1 VEVVRA
7 LIEAF
12 NGEDMMRT
20 LGLIG
25 DDFEVEVPPSFSA
38 EPDTYR
44 GHHGVLRY
52 FESFHDAMTDIHF
65 HPERL
70 WDAGE
75 WVVVDVR
82 LTAKGRRTEIQVEQ
96 RLAQVWSVRDGRAR
110 AARNYESIS
119 EALAAAGL
127 RE

>member
-1 VEVVRA
+1 MGRTRIRRHPFTEGPHVPTRSRDRA
-7 LIEAF
+7 SRS
-12 NGEDMMRT
+12 GS
-20 LGLIG
+20 
-25 DDFEVEVPPSFSA
+25 PFSA